1 MKPIN
6 GSWLFNVDFEE
17 IDTALTYAKFE
28 KNKVTKQPELESV
41 IKNKFLQEITMKT
54 KFKVGDRVLVTKPT
68 AQGVKTVDAS
78 NTWTVWIPDM
88 DRFDKSVMTIYSIEN
103 DQYGIYKLFDGDG
116 YCFQESWLTKVEEGI
131 ITEEPKAVQVAKQ
144 IDWEQ
149 RRWEMAS
156 KIFAETEDITLDSAV
171 RQADIF
177 IEYYKR
183 TLKTINNT

>member
-1 MKPIN
+1 MKPLN

-41 IKNKFLQEITMKT
+41 NKNKFLQKITMKT
-54 KFKVGDRVLVTKPT
+54 KFKIGDKVVVSKPKRPMYKGLYWVT
-68 AQGVKTVDAS
+68 
-78 NTWTVWIPDM
+78 DM
-88 DRFDKSVMTIYSIEN
+88 DKCIGKIFEIINVDIDAREYLLK
-103 DQYGIYKLFDGDG
+103 DGGG
-116 YCFQESWLTKVEEGI
+116 YWFAESWLTKVEEGI

-183 TLKTINNT
+183 TSKTINNT